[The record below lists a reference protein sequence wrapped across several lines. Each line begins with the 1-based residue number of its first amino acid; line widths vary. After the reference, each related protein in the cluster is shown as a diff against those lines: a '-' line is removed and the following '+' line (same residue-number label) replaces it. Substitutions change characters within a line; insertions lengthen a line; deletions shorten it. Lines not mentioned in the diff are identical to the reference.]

1 MSVPEKIPLSEL
13 SRGDL
18 EALTERLLAE
28 NAALKQVVADLR
40 AEIAKL
46 KGVTGRPA
54 IRPSG
59 MEPKTEPKPTDKAG
73 KRGVRQRKTERL
85 VIDEERV
92 IQADVPAGSRFK
104 GYEDFVVQDLVLR
117 RHVVRIRRERWL
129 TPDGR
134 TVLAPMPA
142 EVAGHFGPE
151 LRRFVLLQ
159 YHQGQVTMP
168 RLVTQLRAIGIVIS
182 KRQVVRLLNADT
194 GPFVDEA
201 RAVLRAGL
209 ETAPWIS
216 VDDTGA
222 RHRDQNGY
230 CTQVGNDHFAAFT
243 TTASKSR
250 LNFLEVLRAG
260 YRDYVINAEALAYM
274 RQRALAGPVIKAL
287 ADHPDRHFAD
297 EAGWRDHLRRLGV
310 TDLETNPDPVRIAT
324 EGALWGAIK
333 GLLPDTVVDD
343 AGQFALEALC
353 WAERLIHKLDTF
365 TDKQYAAQQRLRAL
379 VWWFYADLKAYR
391 RDPRRRAALRAR
403 FDRIFRRRTGFAT
416 LDRLLDRLSANKDEL
431 LRVLDHPEVP
441 LHTNGSERDLRPQVI
456 KRKISGGTRSDPGRD
471 CRDAFLGLLLTCA
484 KLGVSFWDSL
494 GHRLGAAQA
503 DAPYLPDLV
512 RLRSATPL
520 SARTFAP
527 GTHRATKG
535 L

>member
-1 MSVPEKIPLSEL
+1 MSVPEKTPLCGL

-28 NAALKQVVADLR
+28 NAELKQAVADLR
-40 AEIAKL
+40 AEVAKL
-46 KGVTGRPA
+46 KGVKGRPV

-59 MEPKTEPKPTDKAG
+59 MEQKTEPKAMDKAG
-73 KRGVRQRKTERL
+73 RRGVKQRKTERL

-117 RHVVRIRRERWL
+117 PHVVRIRRERWL
-129 TPDGR
+129 TPDGQ

-142 EVAGHFGPE
+142 GVAGHFGPE

-168 RLVTQLRAIGIVIS
+168 RLVLRAIGIVIS

-222 RHRDQNGY
+222 RHKHKNGY
-230 CTQVGNDHFAAFT
+230 CTQIGNDPSAAFT

-260 YRDYVINAEALAYM
+260 YADYGINAEALAYM
-274 RQRALAGPVIKAL
+274 RQRALAGPAIKAL

-297 EAGWRDHLRRLGV
+297 EAAWREHLRRLGI
-310 TDLETNPDPVRIAT
+310 TDLEVTPDPVRIAT

-333 GLLPDTVVDD
+333 AHGLLPDTVILTPGSSRSRPC
-343 AGQFALEALC
+343 AGSM
-353 WAERLIHKLDTF
+353 
-365 TDKQYAAQQRLRAL
+365 
-379 VWWFYADLKAYR
+379 
-391 RDPRRRAALRAR
+391 P
-403 FDRIFRRRTGFAT
+403 
-416 LDRLLDRLSANKDEL
+416 SA
-431 LRVLDHPEVP
+431 
-441 LHTNGSERDLRPQVI
+441 
-456 KRKISGGTRSDPGRD
+456 
-471 CRDAFLGLLLTCA
+471 
-484 KLGVSFWDSL
+484 
-494 GHRLGAAQA
+494 
-503 DAPYLPDLV
+503 
-512 RLRSATPL
+512 
-520 SARTFAP
+520 
-527 GTHRATKG
+527 
-535 L
+535 